1 MKKLFASAMLAGATT
16 LSSVTLVPQ
25 MGHAQAAQ
33 TENLIWIQIEAH
45 PTLRAAEDRVRAYA
59 GQIDG
64 VSGFRVGG
72 NWYAVVLGP
81 FTQQAADIQLR
92 QLRAQGAIP
101 RDSFLV
107 RSRQLRQQFWP
118 IGANALTQ
126 APIETPIAPGP
137 APVETAAPVAD
148 PAADLGTELPMTL
161 PDETKREA
169 QASERLL
176 TREERMDLQRA
187 LKFAGFYTSSI
198 DGAYG
203 KGTRRSMAAWQE
215 ARGYDVTGILTTKQ
229 RAAVTLERQ
238 SVLDSIGMAQY
249 DDPRAGISIALPKA
263 VVEFDRYE
271 APFAHFKTKDGSGA
285 KVVLISQSG
294 NQDTLFGLYDIL
306 QTLEI
311 VPENGPRTRKD
322 KEFTLEGE
330 DANIV
335 SHTYARLVDG
345 TVKGFTLVWPKGDD
359 KRRQMVLGEMQK
371 SFASLGGEALA
382 DNAGLDAAVQD
393 IDLISGLEIRRPDLS
408 RSGFFVDEK
417 GTILTTAAAVK
428 SCSSITVNDEYTAS
442 VTARDDTLG
451 LALLQTETPLAPMA
465 VASFLTTDPR
475 LNSDIAVSGFSYEGR
490 LGSPSMTF
498 GTLADLAGLQGQR
511 DMSRLMVNA
520 MAGDAGGPVLDAGG
534 AVVGMLM
541 ARDTDSGRSL
551 PADVSFARKSGS
563 VAEFLAANGVTPTA
577 TDAMASMDPVDIS
590 AMAADLT
597 VLVSCWN

>member
-16 LSSVTLVPQ
+16 LSSVILTPQ

-33 TENLIWIQIEAH
+33 TENLIWIQVEAL
-45 PTLRAAEDRVRAYA
+45 PTLRAADDRVRAYA

-72 NWYAVVLGP
+72 SWYAVVLGP

-92 QLRAQGAIP
+92 QLRGQGLIP

-107 RSRQLRQQFWP
+107 RSSQLRQQFWP
-118 IGANALTQ
+118 VGANALTQ
-126 APIETPIAPGP
+126 APIAVPTAPTP

-148 PAADLGTELPMTL
+148 PVAELPVSL

-176 TREERMDLQRA
+176 TRDERMELQRA

-215 ARGYDVTGILTTKQ
+215 ARGFDVTGILTTKQ
-229 RAAVTLERQ
+229 RAAVTFERQ
-238 SVLDSIGMAQY
+238 SVLDSIGMVQH
-249 DDPRAGISIALPKA
+249 DDDGAGISISLPKA
-263 VVEFDRYE
+263 VVEFDRYQ

-330 DANIV
+330 DDNIV

-359 KRRQMVLGEMQK
+359 KRRKMVLGEMRK
-371 SFASLGGEALA
+371 SFASLGGQALA

-393 IDLISGLEIRRPDLS
+393 IDLVSGLEIRRPSLS

-417 GTILTTAAAVK
+417 GMVLTTAAAVQN
-428 SCSSITVNDEYTAS
+428 CTSITVNDEYTAK
-442 VTARDDTLG
+442 VVARDDTLG
-451 LALLQTETPLAPMA
+451 LAIVQTETPLAPMA
-465 VASFLTTDPR
+465 VASFLTTEPR
-475 LNSDIAVSGFSYEGR
+475 LNSDVTVSGYSYEGR

-498 GTLADLAGLQGQR
+498 GTLVDVAGLQGQR
-511 DMSRLMVNA
+511 DLTRLALNA

-541 ARDTDSGRSL
+541 ARTAESGRSL
-551 PADVSFARKSGS
+551 PDDVSFARKSGS

-590 AMAADLT
+590 AMASDLT

>member
-1 MKKLFASAMLAGATT
+1 MKKLFASAMIAGATT
-16 LSSVTLVPQ
+16 LSSVTLVPH

-59 GQIDG
+59 GQIEG

-118 IGANALTQ
+118 VGANALTQ
-126 APIETPIAPGP
+126 APIEAPIAPA
-137 APVETAAPVAD
+137 APVETAAPVAEQ
-148 PAADLGTELPMTL
+148 PVTL

-176 TREERMDLQRA
+176 NRDERMDLQRA

-215 ARGYDVTGILTTKQ
+215 ARGYEVTGILTTKQ

-238 SVLDSIGMAQY
+238 SVLDSIGMAQH
-249 DDPRAGISIALPKA
+249 DDGDAGISIALPKA

-311 VPENGPRTRKD
+311 VPQDGPRTRKD

-371 SFASLGGEALA
+371 SFASLGGQALA

-408 RSGFFVDEK
+408 RSGFFVDDK

-442 VTARDDTLG
+442 VTVRDDTLG

-465 VASFLTTDPR
+465 VASFLTSEPR

-511 DMSRLMVNA
+511 DMSRLMVDA

-551 PADVSFARKSGS
+551 PAEVSFARKSGS
-563 VAEFLAANGVTPTA
+563 VAEFLAANGVTPNA